1 MVIKLRLKRKRNSAP
16 NVIEIPRRPGE
27 TGPERVV
34 TMEEMAQGLSALL
47 WPASTVPLALAVW
60 RMGQDLGFAS
70 DFFLQDGLASRW
82 QVWFA
87 AGLVMMGAARHLARW
102 KRAPQSPQL
111 LVEPAAL
118 EIVREQPDGHPR
130 RRFGNLR

>member
-1 MVIKLRLKRKRNSAP
+1 MVIKLRWKPKRNSTP

-34 TMEEMAQGLSALL
+34 TAEEMAQGLSALL

-70 DFFLQDGLASRW
+70 EFFLQDGLASRW
-82 QVWFA
+82 QIWFA
-87 AGLVMMGAARHLARW
+87 AGLVMMAAARHMARW
-102 KRAPQSPQL
+102 KPAPKSPKRS
-111 LVEPAAL
+111 VEPAAI